1 MTLVAAFKI
10 SGVPVLL
17 GDFLLTDNI
26 ARKNHIFLPTA
37 PHLAKRAATRGGRRI
52 CGLRKKIHKIGER
65 LVVGFTGSLH
75 PGAVLIR
82 RLHKRFGRCEITIPD
97 LKQFLAKEQFPRK
110 SETELI
116 GWVWENRTL
125 CFHWRGKA
133 PEQFSIVNS
142 IFTGSGARHFQNE
155 VMHTDQKGLSEEI
168 QTAVDKAVY
177 VGTCQAGK
185 VLLQELIHARNIDH
199 AYGFGAEIIVWDGGR
214 FRYVENIAYGFWN
227 ILVRQDNS
235 LQVAFSNVAAVY
247 RNFDEYSV
255 MQITHLG
262 PKKNP
267 AECLEAKDT
276 YVQVI
281 TPIYD
286 DMKSFDVRSVGRQSF
301 ESNLWFSGIIVS
313 NPVKN
318 IQATYSM
325 VSECRD
331 GIEPFAQYRNG
342 VVSINV
348 RQLYNRLPQSL
359 FN

>member
-1 MTLVAAFKI
+1 M
-10 SGVPVLL
+10 
-17 GDFLLTDNI
+17 
-26 ARKNHIFLPTA
+26 
-37 PHLAKRAATRGGRRI
+37 
-52 CGLRKKIHKIGER
+52 
-65 LVVGFTGSLH
+65 
-75 PGAVLIR
+75 
-82 RLHKRFGRCEITIPD
+82 
-97 LKQFLAKEQFPRK
+97 
-110 SETELI
+110 
-116 GWVWENRTL
+116 
-125 CFHWRGKA
+125 
-133 PEQFSIVNS
+133 
-142 IFTGSGARHFQNE
+142 
-155 VMHTDQKGLSEEI
+155 
-168 QTAVDKAVY
+168 
-177 VGTCQAGK
+177 
-185 VLLQELIHARNIDH
+185 
-199 AYGFGAEIIVWDGGR
+199 
-214 FRYVENIAYGFWN
+214 
-227 ILVRQDNS
+227 RQDNS
-235 LQVAFSNVAAVY
+235 LQVDFSNVAAVY